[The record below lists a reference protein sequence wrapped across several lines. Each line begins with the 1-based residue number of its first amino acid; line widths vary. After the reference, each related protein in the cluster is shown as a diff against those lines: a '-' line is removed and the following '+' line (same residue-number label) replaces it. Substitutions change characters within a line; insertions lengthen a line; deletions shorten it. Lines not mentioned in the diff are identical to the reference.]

1 VKAPQLR
8 TTGVSEKGGFPVPCN
23 WFYAMYHGDL
33 PDQGNWLHSRSD
45 RETRA
50 SSADQIAM
58 DQSVV
63 WGVTGRHKGPIMDIK
78 SRWTRWPSNA
88 WRFSIT
94 TFLCIFWLGVSL
106 TAQQVAPVMPM
117 QARYEDGAEFRW
129 LNKKVLD
136 SRVLDS
142 MEDLSTWS
150 FAGAGEMS
158 LTDAHAKDGRHSLRI
173 RSTTGIAQVDGSGEW
188 EDLVATRKFPGED
201 WSRYNRISLWVY
213 PDIIGAPAIS
223 CSLVLHNDGA
233 HKLPDSYNEGRHES
247 IILKNHTWN
256 HVVWE
261 IAPLDRDRVTAL
273 EFAYSLPKKFPE
285 PGDQT
290 ILDIDQ
296 LELQSVVAD
305 HVEGWDVAS
314 GKIAFSG
321 SGYTTGSSKSAIASD
336 LAAHE
341 FSVIEPQTGKIVLT
355 NPVEQTTSKLGKYQV
370 LDFSELRKP
379 GTYAIKAGDT
389 LTRPFRIGDDAWLDS
404 IWKAINF
411 MYSERCGTEIPGIHG
426 RCHQDIYTNH
436 DDKRIVVNGGYH
448 DAGDLSATGNTPG
461 MVYALLSLA
470 DSLKRQGEDPVLSD
484 RLLEEARWGLNWVLK
499 TRFGD
504 GYRSTGQLV
513 SYWTDG
519 IMGTADDRFGQAVNN
534 PEWNFRVSGVEALA
548 ARILKDSDPELAN
561 RSLVIAEEDW
571 KYAVEGLKTAP
582 PLAEVYGAQDELER
596 ISFGVV
602 ASVELYRATGDDH
615 YAQEAIVLGDMVL
628 ASQERTL
635 QPWTIPLTGYFYTG
649 PKRDNL
655 FHRFHIG
662 QEQEPIVALIR
673 LCEAFPE
680 HEKWMKWYS
689 AVVLHSQ
696 YYLEPA
702 SVVDEPYAVLPA
714 AVYRESEARLI
725 PEAKNWTPLRA
736 ADRDAYLE
744 EVRRGIP
751 LGGENYLRR
760 FPVWFDFRG
769 NSSVL
774 LSQAKALSAAGQLR
788 GDLEAEDLAQKQAQ
802 WLVGRNP
809 FAASVMYGEGYDWTP
824 LYSVRSG
831 QMVGALPVGIET
843 KGFADAPYW
852 PTQIC
857 WTYKEVWTQ
866 PVGQWIWLM
875 EDISVPATVRGK
887 ANPASRAPIEFHERK
902 SGQITTATADDGDF
916 RIHLPA
922 GHYEVRQGSAH
933 TSVTVLPGGL
943 YDVDLSSDRVLDF
956 KVTSQDLGHD
966 EVVLRVS
973 AEGAGR
979 HTFTLRSDNLTLNE
993 PGKQEI
999 NLTSGGIREAVWHAH
1014 VIAPMSPWVAVVIP
1028 DGTLSDRREV
1038 TGREVQTSSSDA
1050 TQRR

>member
-1 VKAPQLR
+1 
-8 TTGVSEKGGFPVPCN
+8 
-23 WFYAMYHGDL
+23 
-33 PDQGNWLHSRSD
+33 
-45 RETRA
+45 
-50 SSADQIAM
+50 M
-58 DQSVV
+58 D
-63 WGVTGRHKGPIMDIK
+63 KK
-78 SRWTRWPSNA
+78 SM
-88 WRFSIT
+88 WRRLAGQVCQFSILT
-94 TFLCIFWLGVSL
+94 SLCIFSFGAFL
-106 TAQQVAPVMPM
+106 TAQQIAPVMPM
-117 QARYEDGAEFRW
+117 QAKYEDGAEFRW

-142 MEDLSTWS
+142 MEDISTWS
-150 FAGAGEMS
+150 FAGAGEMT
-158 LTDAHAKDGRHSLRI
+158 LTDARARDGRHSLRI
-173 RSTTGIAQVDGSGEW
+173 RSTTNIAQVEGGGEW
-188 EDLVATRKFPGED
+188 EDLVATRKFPSED

-213 PDIIGAPAIS
+213 PDVIGAPAIS
-223 CSLVLHNDGA
+223 CSLVLHNDGS

-247 IILKNHTWN
+247 IILNNHAWN

-273 EFAYSLPKKFPE
+273 EFAYSLPKKFPD

-305 HVEGWDVAS
+305 HVEGWNVAP
-314 GKIAFSG
+314 GQIAFSD
-321 SGYTTGSSKSAIASD
+321 SGYTIGSSKSAIASD
-336 LAAHE
+336 LSART
-341 FSVIEPQTGKIVLT
+341 FSVTDLKSGQIVLT
-355 NPVEQTTSKLGKYQV
+355 KPVVQTTAPLGKYQI
-370 LDFSELRKP
+370 LDFSEVRQS

-389 LTRPFRIGDDAWLDS
+389 QTRSFRIGDDAWLDS

-426 RCHQDIYTNH
+426 RCHQDIYTIH
-436 DDKRIVVNGGYH
+436 DDKRIIVNGGYH

-470 DSLKRQGEDPVLSD
+470 DALTHQGEDPVLSN

-534 PEWNFRVSGVEALA
+534 PGWNFRVSGVEALA
-548 ARILKDSDPELAN
+548 ARILKASDPELAN
-561 RSLVIAEEDW
+561 RSLVIAQEDW
-571 KYAVEGLKTAP
+571 NYAVEGLRNAP

-602 ASVELYRATGDDH
+602 ASVELYLATGDDR
-615 YAQEAIVLGDMVL
+615 YAQEAILLGDQVLG
-628 ASQERTL
+628 SQERIL
-635 QPWTIPLTGYFYTG
+635 QPWTIPLTGYFYTS
-649 PKRDNL
+649 PKRENL

-662 QEQEPIVALIR
+662 QEQEPVVALIR
-673 LCEAFPE
+673 LCEAFPN
-680 HEKWMKWYS
+680 HAKWMKWYS
-689 AVVLHSQ
+689 AVVLHSH
-696 YYLEPA
+696 YYLLPA
-702 SVVDEPYAVLPA
+702 SAVDEPYAVLPA

-725 PEAKNWTPLRA
+725 PESKNWTPLRA
-736 ADRDAYLE
+736 ADRDAYVQ

-774 LSQAKALSAAGQLR
+774 LSEAKALSASGRFR

-809 FAASVMYGEGYDWTP
+809 FAASLMYGEGYDWTP

-831 QMVGALPVGIET
+831 QMVGALPVGIQT
-843 KGFADAPYW
+843 KGFDDAPYW

-875 EDISVPATVRGK
+875 EDLSVAATVRGTVDP
-887 ANPASRAPIEFHERK
+887 ARREPVEFREQSSGQVTIAASRSGDGEFK
-902 SGQITTATADDGDF
+902 
-916 RIHLPA
+916 IHLPE
-922 GHYEVRQGSAH
+922 GRYLVRQGSAH

-943 YDVDLSSDRVLDF
+943 YHIDLRPDRVLDF
-956 KVTSQDLGHD
+956 KVTFQHLGHN

-979 HTFTLRSDNLTLNE
+979 HTFTMRSDNLTLIE
-993 PGKQEI
+993 PERQEI
-999 NLTSGGIREAVWHAH
+999 NLTSGAREETVWHAH
-1014 VIAPMSPWVAVVIP
+1014 IVSSNTPWVAVVIP
-1028 DGTLSDRREV
+1028 DDALSERREV
-1038 TGREVQTSSSDA
+1038 TAIEIQTSLSDS
-1050 TQRR
+1050 TPGRSKIP

>member
-1 VKAPQLR
+1 MMAIASQCRGMRGTTEQSIGAQGPFMDFNLRWSSSKAR
-8 TTGVSEKGGFPVPCN
+8 RFGFSTI
-23 WFYAMYHGDL
+23 L
-33 PDQGNWLHSRSD
+33 
-45 RETRA
+45 
-50 SSADQIAM
+50 
-58 DQSVV
+58 
-63 WGVTGRHKGPIMDIK
+63 
-78 SRWTRWPSNA
+78 
-88 WRFSIT
+88 SI
-94 TFLCIFWLGVSL
+94 FCLGVSL
-106 TAQQVAPVMPM
+106 AAQQVVPEMPM

-142 MEDLSTWS
+142 MEDLSAWS
-150 FAGAGEMS
+150 FAGAGEMT
-158 LTDAHAKDGRHSLRI
+158 LTDVRAKDGRHSLRI
-173 RSTTGIAQVDGSGEW
+173 RSTTNIAQVEGGGEW

-213 PDIIGAPAIS
+213 ADVIGAPAIS

-261 IAPLDRDRVTAL
+261 IAPLDRDRITAL
-273 EFAYSLPKKFPE
+273 EFAYSLPKKIPD

-296 LELQSVVAD
+296 LELQSVVPD
-305 HVEGWDVAS
+305 HVEGWDVAP
-314 GKIAFSG
+314 GKIAFSH

-336 LAAHE
+336 LRASQ
-341 FSVIEPQTGKIVLT
+341 FSVIDSQSGQIVLT
-355 NPVEQTTSKLGKYQV
+355 KPVEQTNTPLGKYQI
-370 LDFSELRKP
+370 LDFSAVRGP
-379 GTYAIKAGDT
+379 GTYVIRAGDT
-389 LTRPFRIGDDAWLDS
+389 LTRSFRIGDDAWLDS

-426 RCHQDIYTNH
+426 RCHQDIYTIH

-448 DAGDLSATGNTPG
+448 DAGDLTATGNTPG

-470 DSLKRQGEDPVLSD
+470 DSLKRHDEDPTLSS

-548 ARILKDSDPELAN
+548 ARVLKDTDPELAN

-571 KYAVEGLKTAP
+571 KYAVEGLKTVT

-602 ASVELYRATGDDH
+602 ASVELYLATGDDR
-615 YAQEAIVLGDMVL
+615 YAQEAIVLGDHVL
-628 ASQERTL
+628 SSQERTL
-635 QPWTIPLTGYFYTG
+635 QLWTIPLTGYFYTS
-649 PKRDNL
+649 PKRENL

-662 QEQEPIVALIR
+662 QEQEPIIALIR
-673 LCEAFPE
+673 LCEAFPD

-689 AVVLHSQ
+689 SVVLHSQ
-696 YYLEPA
+696 YYLKGA
-702 SVVDEPYAVLPA
+702 AAVDEPYAVLPA

-725 PEAKNWTPLRA
+725 PESKNWTPLRA
-736 ADRDAYLE
+736 ADRDAYVQ

-774 LSQAKALSAAGQLR
+774 LSEAKALSAAGKLR

-831 QMVGALPVGIET
+831 PMVGALPVGIET
-843 KGFADAPYW
+843 KGFDDAPYW
-852 PTQIC
+852 PNQIC

-875 EDISVPATVRGK
+875 EDISVPATIRGTGS
-887 ANPASRAPIEFHERK
+887 PASREPVEFHEK
-902 SGQITTATADDGDF
+902 NGQVTVAAANSRDGEF
-916 RIHLPA
+916 NVHLPE
-922 GHYEVRQGSAH
+922 GHYDVRQGSAH
-933 TSVTVLPGGL
+933 TSVTVLRGGF
-943 YDVDLSSDRVLDF
+943 YEVDLRPDRVLDF
-956 KVTSQDLGHD
+956 NATSQDLGHD

-973 AEGAGR
+973 AEGAGH
-979 HTFTLRSDNLTLNE
+979 HTFTIRSDNLSVKE

-999 NLTSGGIREAVWHAH
+999 NLSSGSVREAVWHAH
-1014 VIAPMSPWVAVVIP
+1014 VISPNTPWVAVIIP
-1028 DGTLSDRREV
+1028 DGILSERREV
-1038 TGREVQTSSSDA
+1038 TGSEIQTSLSDS
-1050 TQRR
+1050 TKGRSKTP

>member
-1 VKAPQLR
+1 MDVTSTWSAKRSTLR
-8 TTGVSEKGGFPVPCN
+8 RFWIATI
-23 WFYAMYHGDL
+23 
-33 PDQGNWLHSRSD
+33 
-45 RETRA
+45 A
-50 SSADQIAM
+50 SILCLE
-58 DQSVV
+58 V
-63 WGVTGRHKGPIMDIK
+63 
-78 SRWTRWPSNA
+78 
-88 WRFSIT
+88 
-94 TFLCIFWLGVSL
+94 FLV
-106 TAQQVAPVMPM
+106 AQQNVPQMPM
-117 QARYEDGAEFRW
+117 QARFEDGAEFRW

-136 SRVLDS
+136 SRLLDS
-142 MEDLSTWS
+142 MEDLSSWT
-150 FAGAGEMS
+150 FTGVGEMT
-158 LTDAHAKDGRHSLRI
+158 LTDTRAKDGRHSLRI
-173 RSTTGIAQVDGSGEW
+173 RSTTNVAQVDGSGEW
-188 EDLVATRKFPGED
+188 EDLVATRKFSGED

-223 CSLVLHNDGA
+223 CSLTLHNEGI
-233 HKLPDSYNEGRHES
+233 HKLPDPYNEGRHES

-273 EFAYSLPKKFPE
+273 DFAYMLPKKFPD

-305 HVEGWDVAS
+305 HVEGWDVAP
-314 GKIAFSG
+314 GKIAFSD

-336 LAAHE
+336 LTARE
-341 FSVIEPQTGKIVLT
+341 FSVMDAQTGQIVLT
-355 NPVEQTTSKLGKYQV
+355 KPVEQTSTRLGKYQV
-370 LDFSELRKP
+370 LDFSEIYRP
-379 GTYAIKAGDT
+379 GTYVIKAGDT
-389 LTRPFRIGDDAWLDS
+389 LTRSFRIGDDAWLDS

-411 MYSERCGTEIPGIHG
+411 MYSERCGTDIPGIHG
-426 RCHQDIYTNH
+426 RCHQDIYTVH
-436 DDKRIVVNGGYH
+436 DDKRIIVNGGYH

-470 DSLKRQGEDPVLSD
+470 DALKRQGADPTLSN

-499 TRFGD
+499 TRFGG

-548 ARILKDSDPELAN
+548 ARVLKDTDPELAN

-571 KYAVEGLKTAP
+571 NYAVEGVKTAP

-602 ASVELYRATGDDH
+602 SSVELYLATGDDR
-615 YAQEAIVLGDMVL
+615 YAQEAIVLGDQVL
-628 ASQERTL
+628 ASQERDL
-635 QPWTIPLTGYFYTG
+635 QPWTIPLTGYFYTS
-649 PKRDNL
+649 PKRENL
-655 FHRFHIG
+655 FHRFHLG

-673 LCEAFPE
+673 LCEAFPD
-680 HEKWMKWYS
+680 HQKWMKWYS

-696 YYLEPA
+696 YYLKA
-702 SVVDEPYAVLPA
+702 AAVVDEPYAVLPA

-736 ADRDAYLE
+736 ADRDAYVQ
-744 EVRRGIP
+744 EVRHGIP

-774 LSQAKALSAAGQLR
+774 LSQAKALSAAAHLR
-788 GDLEAEDLAQKQAQ
+788 GDLEAEDLSQKQAQ
-802 WLVGRNP
+802 WFVGRNP

-843 KGFADAPYW
+843 KGFDDAPYW
-852 PTQIC
+852 PNQIC

-875 EDISVPATVRGK
+875 EDISVPVTVRGT
-887 ANPASRAPIEFHERK
+887 ANPASHDPVEFREQK
-902 SGQITTATADDGDF
+902 SGQLTMTAPSPRDGEF
-916 RIHLPA
+916 SLHLPE
-922 GHYEVRQGSAH
+922 GRYTVRQGSAH
-933 TSVTVLPGGL
+933 TSITVLAGGS
-943 YDVDLSSDRVLDF
+943 YYVDLRPDRVLDF
-956 KVTSQDLGHD
+956 KVTSQQLGHN
-966 EVVLRVS
+966 EVILRVS

-979 HTFTLRSDNLTLNE
+979 HTFTIRTENLTLK
-993 PGKQEI
+993 GAGQQEI
-999 NLTSGGIREAVWHAH
+999 NLSSGSVRETVWYAN
-1014 VIAPMSPWVAVVIP
+1014 VVSTKTPWVAVVIP
-1028 DGTLSDRREV
+1028 DGTLSERREIA
-1038 TGREVQTSSSDA
+1038 GSEVQTSDTNHA
-1050 TQRR
+1050 VANTR

>member
-1 VKAPQLR
+1 MSIFRKETSLADKNTFQR
-8 TTGVSEKGGFPVPCN
+8 GGIMRAVIHQNNHFKFAFEIVEPNMTIKKN
-23 WFYAMYHGDL
+23 W
-33 PDQGNWLHSRSD
+33 
-45 RETRA
+45 
-50 SSADQIAM
+50 
-58 DQSVV
+58 
-63 WGVTGRHKGPIMDIK
+63 
-78 SRWTRWPSNA
+78 SRWAFLGS
-88 WRFSIT
+88 RFN
-94 TFLCIFWLGVSL
+94 TFAVICVLCLGTSVG
-106 TAQQVAPVMPM
+106 AQQVAPEMPM

-136 SRVLDS
+136 SRLLDS
-142 MEDLSTWS
+142 MEDLSAWS
-150 FAGAGEMS
+150 FAGAGEMV
-158 LTDAHAKDGRHSLRI
+158 LTDIHVKDGKHSLRI
-173 RSTTGIAQVDGSGEW
+173 RSTTNVAQVDGSGEW

-213 PDIIGAPAIS
+213 PDVIGAPAIS

-247 IILKNHTWN
+247 ITLKNHEWN

-261 IAPLDRDRVTAL
+261 IAPLDRDHVTGL

-321 SGYTTGSSKSAIASD
+321 SGYSSGSSKSAIASD
-336 LAAHE
+336 LPASE
-341 FSVIEPQTGKIVLT
+341 FSIMDSLSGEIVLT
-355 NPVEQTTSKLGKYQV
+355 KPVEQITSPLGKYQV
-370 LDFSELRKP
+370 LDFSEIRKS
-379 GTYAIKAGDT
+379 GTYLIRAGDT
-389 LTRPFRIGDDAWLDS
+389 LTRPFRIGDDVWQDS

-411 MYSERCGTEIPGIHG
+411 MYSERCGTEIPGIHD
-426 RCHQDIYTNH
+426 RCHQDIYTVHN
-436 DDKRIVVNGGYH
+436 DMRIVVNGGYH

-470 DSLKRQGEDPVLSD
+470 DGLRRQGGDRVLSN

-519 IMGTADDRFGQAVNN
+519 IMGDGDDRFGQAVNN

-548 ARILKDSDPELAN
+548 ARVLKDSDPELAN
-561 RSLVIAEEDW
+561 RSLLIAEEDW
-571 KYAVEGLKTAP
+571 NYAVEGLKTAP
-582 PLAEVYGAQDELER
+582 RLAEVYGAQDELER
-596 ISFGVV
+596 ISFGAV
-602 ASVELYRATGDDH
+602 ASVELYLATRDDR
-615 YAQEAIVLGDMVL
+615 YAQEAVVLGDQIL
-628 ASQERTL
+628 ASQERTI
-635 QPWTIPLTGYFYTG
+635 QSWTIPLTGYFYTS

-662 QEQEPIVALIR
+662 QEQEPIIALVR
-673 LCEAFPE
+673 LCETFPD

-696 YYLEPA
+696 YYLKPA
-702 SVVDEPYAVLPA
+702 SAVDEPYAVLPA

-736 ADRDAYLE
+736 ADRDAYVE
-744 EVRRGIP
+744 EVRRGIS

-774 LSQAKALSAAGQLR
+774 LSETKALSTAGRLR
-788 GDLEAEDLAQKQAQ
+788 GDLDAEDLSQKQAQ
-802 WLVGRNP
+802 WFVGRNP
-809 FAASVMYGEGYDWTP
+809 FAASLMYGEGYDWTP

-843 KGFADAPYW
+843 KGVADAPYW
-852 PTQIC
+852 PNQIC

-875 EDISVPATVRGK
+875 EDISVPATVRGTG
-887 ANPASRAPIEFHERK
+887 NPASKEPIEFREKK
-902 SGQITTATADDGDF
+902 SGQVTTVPASANGNEF
-916 RIHLPA
+916 RIQLPE
-922 GHYEVRQGSAH
+922 GRYDVRQASAH
-933 TSVTVLPGGL
+933 TTLTVLPGES
-943 YDVDLSSDRVLDF
+943 YDVDLRPDRVLDF
-956 KVTSQDLGHD
+956 TVTSQTLGRN
-966 EVVLRVS
+966 EVELRVS
-973 AEGAGR
+973 SAGGGS
-979 HTFTLRSDNLTLNE
+979 HSFTLRSDNLVITE
-993 PGKQEI
+993 PLKKKI
-999 NLTSGGIREAVWHAH
+999 DLTPGDAREMTWHAR
-1014 VIAPMSPWVAVVIP
+1014 VSSPNTPWVAVVIP
-1028 DGTLSDRREV
+1028 DDDLHKRHEV
-1038 TGREVQTSSSDA
+1038 TGREMQTPPLTSAVSH
-1050 TQRR
+1050 

>member
-1 VKAPQLR
+1 VNKVCR
-8 TTGVSEKGGFPVPCN
+8 FFITT
-23 WFYAMYHGDL
+23 AL
-33 PDQGNWLHSRSD
+33 
-45 RETRA
+45 
-50 SSADQIAM
+50 
-58 DQSVV
+58 SVF
-63 WGVTGRHKGPIMDIK
+63 GL
-78 SRWTRWPSNA
+78 A
-88 WRFSIT
+88 AFSI
-94 TFLCIFWLGVSL
+94 
-106 TAQQVAPVMPM
+106 AQQAVPEMPM
-117 QARYEDGAEFRW
+117 QAKYEDGAESRW

-136 SRVLDS
+136 SRALDS
-142 MEDLSTWS
+142 MEDLANWS
-150 FAGAGEMS
+150 FTGAGEMT
-158 LTDAHAKDGRHSLRI
+158 LTDVHVKDGQHSLRI
-173 RSTTGIAQVDGSGEW
+173 RSTTNVAQVDGSGEW
-188 EDLVATRKFPGED
+188 ADLLATRKIPGED

-223 CSLVLHNDGA
+223 CSLTLHNDGS
-233 HKLPDSYNEGRHES
+233 HKLPDQYNEGRHES
-247 IILKNHTWN
+247 IILQNHVWN

-273 EFAYSLPKKFPE
+273 DFAYMLPKKLPE

-296 LELQSVVAD
+296 LELQSVIAD
-305 HVEGWDVAS
+305 HVEGWDVAP
-314 GKIAFSG
+314 GRIAFSH

-341 FSVIEPQTGKIVLT
+341 FSIVDEQTGRLVLT
-355 NPVEQTTSKLGKYQV
+355 KPVEQTATPLGNYQL
-370 LDFSELRKP
+370 LDFSELRQS
-379 GTYAIKAGDT
+379 GTYVIKAGDT
-389 LTRPFRIGDDAWLDS
+389 LTHSFRIGDDAWLDS
-404 IWKAINF
+404 IWKSINF
-411 MYSERCGTEIPGIHG
+411 MYSERCGTDIPGIHG
-426 RCHQDIYTNH
+426 RCHQDIYTVH
-436 DDKRIVVNGGYH
+436 DDRRIVVNGGYH

-461 MVYALLSLA
+461 MVYAVLSLA
-470 DSLKRQGEDPVLSD
+470 DSLKRHGGNEVLSN

-519 IMGTADDRFGQAVNN
+519 IMGTSDDRFGQAVNN
-534 PEWNFRVSGVEALA
+534 PEWNFRVSAVEALA
-548 ARILKDSDPELAN
+548 ARGLKDSDPELAN
-561 RSLVIAEEDW
+561 RSLKISEEDW

-602 ASVELYRATGDDH
+602 ASVELYLATGDDR
-615 YAQEAIVLGDMVL
+615 YAQEAIVLGDLVL
-628 ASQERTL
+628 SSQERTL
-635 QPWTIPLTGYFYTG
+635 QPWQIPLTGYFYTG
-649 PKRDNL
+649 PKRENL

-662 QEQEPIVALIR
+662 QEQEPIMALVR

-696 YYLEPA
+696 YYLKA
-702 SVVDEPYAVLPA
+702 AAVVDEPYAVLPA

-725 PEAKNWTPLRA
+725 PESKNWTPLRA
-736 ADRDAYLE
+736 ADRDAYVQ

-802 WLVGRNP
+802 WFVGRNP

-843 KGFADAPYW
+843 KGFEDAPYW
-852 PTQIC
+852 PNQIC

-875 EDISVPATVRGK
+875 EDISVPATVRGT
-887 ANPASRAPIEFHERK
+887 ANPASRDRVEFVEQK
-902 SGQITTATADDGDF
+902 TGQITTAPVSSRDGEF
-916 RIHLPA
+916 IIRLPE
-922 GHYEVRQGSAH
+922 GHYDVRQGSVH
-933 TSVTVLPGGL
+933 TSVTILPGRS
-943 YDVDLSSDRVLDF
+943 YDVDLRPDRVFDF
-956 KVTSQDLGHD
+956 KVTSQNLGSN
-966 EVVLRVS
+966 ELVLRVS
-973 AEGAGR
+973 AEGAGH
-979 HTFTLRSDNLTLNE
+979 HTFTIRSDNLTLKE
-993 PGKQEI
+993 PGQAEMS
-999 NLTSGGIREAVWHAH
+999 LTSAGAREIVWHAH
-1014 VIAPMSPWVAVVIP
+1014 VVSSTTPWVAVVIP
-1028 DGTLSDRREV
+1028 DGTLAARREI
-1038 TGREVQTSSSDA
+1038 TGAVSGPVSDTSRGRPK
-1050 TQRR
+1050 TR